1 LAVELSHD
9 QAREYRVVQTG
20 TETPKGSL
28 AEIVWDVVTELP
40 KLPDKFDDPDLGKFG
55 KKFYHHLIEPGEG
68 RAVVEKWSDITKE
81 IERCRQ
87 NYFADLNL
95 GFEARYL
102 RRLYSK
108 YMAVVVR
115 WMSKLTGDLATQ
127 LIDEKRTDDSPLT
140 PVEVAMRNLR
150 YGSAEQFGKIN
161 VGFLFGCGQLFSV
174 FFNNIYQAIAG
185 GQSEARRNKATNDL
199 FKFVYLHRRY
209 QCLRKYAR
217 SEEKGEQP
225 GRTQAKVPG
234 KRVLS
239 EKIVDRKARSPVENA
254 AIADEMM
261 MLAEQILPELEK
273 TKPSY
278 AHFTRLFVEHD
289 GDIRAAAAEANITTR
304 QFTRRLK
311 ETVFPAVRRTA
322 KRLERHDAAED

>member
-1 LAVELSHD
+1 LAVELSRD

-20 TETPKGSL
+20 TETPDGSL

-40 KLPDKFDDPDLGKFG
+40 ELPDEFDDPDLGKFG

-68 RAVVEKWSDITKE
+68 RAVVDKWSDITKE

-87 NYFADLNL
+87 NCFADLNL

-102 RRLYSK
+102 RRLYRK

-127 LIDEKRTDDSPLT
+127 LIDEKRSDVSPLT

-150 YGSAEQFGKIN
+150 YGSADQFGKIN

-185 GQSEARRNKATNDL
+185 GQSEARRTKATNDL

-209 QCLRKYAR
+209 QELRKYAR
-217 SEEKGEQP
+217 REEKMEQP
-225 GRTQAKVPG
+225 GRTQSKVPG
-234 KRVLS
+234 QRALTES
-239 EKIVDRKARSPVENA
+239 LIDHKARSPVENA
-254 AIADEMM
+254 AVADEMM
-261 MLAEQILPELEK
+261 MLAEQILPDLENS
-273 TKPSY
+273 KPMY
-278 AHFTRLFVEHD
+278 AHFTRLFIEHD
-289 GDIRAAAAEANITTR
+289 GDTEAAAAEANLTKR

-322 KRLERHDAAED
+322 KRLQREDATED